1 VGASRAKTIMSRSD
15 DELAETTRR
24 ARTSL
29 DAQRFTFTPRLPST
43 TAATTMTATT
53 TMATATSTFLLPI
66 LHPTPV
72 VRQTDVQ
79 TQPFQL
85 KELAG
90 TSDVRSAS
98 SAAAL
103 LPQEI
108 ANADLSLAGVS
119 VPVRSVPFS
128 SPPKSR
134 QNVP

>member
-1 VGASRAKTIMSRSD
+1 MSRSD
-15 DELAETTRR
+15 DELAETTTTRR
-24 ARTSL
+24 QRTSL

-43 TAATTMTATT
+43 ATTASTT
-53 TMATATSTFLLPI
+53 TSTTMATSTFLLPI

-90 TSDVRSAS
+90 IPDLRSAS

-119 VPVRSVPFS
+119 VALPCLPFS
-128 SPPKSR
+128 SPPIKQSTEHS
-134 QNVP
+134 